1 MKRHLPIKIIKL
13 IFIVTWIICTVILV
27 KVNLEYASDVEF
39 FQQRSKELYN
49 EKNYWEKRYGQTL
62 ESRIEWLIIKEA
74 HVSNVS
80 IKHLSLGKDFDL
92 KSNLEG
98 LVTVNRQGTEENYRF
113 KLLFDRN
120 GLPIIEDFL
129 RTVPATSN

>member
-1 MKRHLPIKIIKL
+1 MKRHISIKIIKL
-13 IFIVTWIICTVILV
+13 MFIAVWTVCTITLV
-27 KVNLEYASDVEF
+27 KINLEYASDVEF

-74 HVSNVS
+74 RVSNDS
-80 IKHLSLGKDFDL
+80 IKYLSLGKDFDL

-98 LVTVNRQGTEENYRF
+98 LVTVNRQGTEEDYRF

-129 RTVPATSN
+129 RTVPVTSN